1 MNHPKPELIGALL
14 DHQLA
19 GMKRRR
25 IVRHVRACPLCAQ
38 EYRLQRRVRQLI
50 RENVASPQMSDST
63 DFFWSKVKAGIQVR
77 GGESFTAEP
86 ARLSFLDWMGTHRP
100 ILVSVAAGSVV
111 LLGLFIAS
119 RSARVP
125 PRNLDN
131 SPVVQH
137 ASVSLPNT
145 AVSIVGESE
154 PDVTVI
160 WVSGLPWTKDMTE
173 QKTVYAHPHYY
184 IGI

>member
-19 GMKRRR
+19 GMQRGRV
-25 IVRHVRACPLCAQ
+25 VRHIRTCSPCAQ
-38 EYRLQRRVRQLI
+38 EYRLQRRVRRLI
-50 RENVASPQMSDST
+50 RENVASPQMSDSP
-63 DFFWSKVKAGIQVR
+63 DFFWSKVKAGIQAR
-77 GGESFTAEP
+77 GDESFIAEP
-86 ARLSFLDWMGTHRP
+86 ARLSFLDWIGTHRP
-100 ILVSVAAGSVV
+100 VLASVAAGVV
-111 LLGLFIAS
+111 VVLGLFMAT

-160 WVSGLPWTKDMTE
+160 WVSGLPWTRDMTE